1 MTNPGKKTIHME
13 KTTHI
18 THINEH
24 LKSSFDDFTK
34 RLEEALG
41 KLDRSVLEKIPD
53 SRTLAEDSLKEMG
66 GLENL
71 ILFHI
76 EDHGAQLSVMED
88 PKKAKLYFIGHPL
101 ISTEMTSIDIRT
113 GLYHPL
119 RLLVYVAEDDR
130 TYVEYDLPSSLF
142 NQFNRN
148 GISQTG
154 EMLDLKIKN
163 LIDIIDW
170 HENFRLADQV
180 F

>member
-1 MTNPGKKTIHME
+1 ME
-13 KTTHI
+13 KTVVIKHV
-18 THINEH
+18 HEH
-24 LKSSFDDFTK
+24 LKSSFDDFTT
-34 RLEEALG
+34 RLEQALG
-41 KLDRSVLEKIPD
+41 KLDRSVLENIPE
-53 SRTLAEDSLKEMG
+53 SRTVAEDLLREMG

-76 EDHGAQLSVMED
+76 EDHGAQLSLKED

-101 ISTEMTSIDIRT
+101 ISTQMTSIDLRT

-130 TYVEYDLPSSLF
+130 TYVAYDLPSSFF

-154 EMLDLKIKN
+154 EMLDLKMKN
-163 LIDIIDW
+163 LIDIIDR
-170 HENFRLADQV
+170 HEIFKLSDQV

>member
-1 MTNPGKKTIHME
+1 ME
-13 KTTHI
+13 KTMHI

-34 RLEEALG
+34 RLEESLG
-41 KLDRSVLEKIPD
+41 KLDRSVLEKIPE
-53 SRTLAEDSLKEMG
+53 SRTVAEESLKVMG

-76 EDHGAQLSVMED
+76 EDHGAQLSLMED
-88 PKKAKLYFIGHPL
+88 PQKAKLYFIGHPI

-113 GLYHPL
+113 SLYHPL
-119 RLLVYVAEDDR
+119 KLLVYVAEDDR

-163 LIDIIDW
+163 LIDIIDR
-170 HENFRLADQV
+170 HEKFKLADQV

>member
-1 MTNPGKKTIHME
+1 ME
-13 KTTHI
+13 KTAHI

-24 LKSSFDDFTK
+24 VKSTFEDFTR
-34 RLEEALG
+34 RLEQALG
-41 KLDRSVLEKIPD
+41 KLDRSVLEKLPE
-53 SRTLAEDSLKEMG
+53 SRTVAEDALKVMG

-71 ILFHI
+71 ILYSI
-76 EDHGAQLSVMED
+76 EDHGAQLSLMED
-88 PKKAKLYFIGHPL
+88 PQKAKLYFIGHPL

-119 RLLVYVAEDDR
+119 RLLVYIAEDDR
-130 TYVEYDLPSSLF
+130 TYVEYDLPTSLF

-154 EMLDLKIKN
+154 EMLDLKIRN
-163 LIDIIDW
+163 LIDIVDR
-170 HENFRLADQV
+170 HEKFRLADQL